1 MTTACNKEEL
11 SENHYKRDLSSGRIR
26 IPNYQ
31 RDYAWKDKNFRDLWE
46 DLEEAI
52 EYNKKGQ
59 GHFIGTMVVAKNEDN
74 KKLYDIIDG
83 QQRTTTIFMLLHV
96 LANEQ
101 NEKDKQET
109 RKYLYQ
115 KGELKLEVAPQN
127 QSFFKALLEAAEKG
141 NISHCEKDADTEG
154 KQNLFEVL
162 KAILDKVSKLNKEEA
177 NERLEALLEMV
188 LMRLEEPDPGRAIR
202 TFQSVNDRGVP
213 LLLLDKLKS
222 LFIYYSNTFCDGK
235 RGLDQFINDHFG
247 EIFKIFAKIKKSNH
261 ISSVGGFDEGD
272 IFRYHAGSQ
281 KFDGIEF
288 LGHYET
294 STENTYE
301 KLKDELKEIKKSKL
315 KSFIQSYVS
324 DLKNF
329 YQAFLDLLSEIDTNP
344 TTLKAMLINTINPL
358 FFNSLIRLKINNEL
372 DDEAMKLFAKTDIV
386 FFKAGKKM
394 RTTAYNLIE
403 EYLEKGKEGLKS
415 KMIAQCRN
423 HIESASWNLV
433 NNASNSSCF
442 HYIFFE
448 KNCHEMGLVDLKKLI
463 PGKQFSQQK
472 EHIIPI
478 NLLEQRSN
486 NKIRDLG
493 FENKEDL
500 RAYIDTYGNLISLEK
515 SLNLKA
521 SDKDL
526 YGKDEI
532 YKNSA
537 IAFNRRFNV
546 KGFNKKAL
554 IKRNDEMQEWLI
566 NTFFKDFAAH

>member
-1 MTTACNKEEL
+1 MKTTIKEIFQEEGY
-11 SENHYKRDLSSGRIR
+11 S

-52 EYNKKGQ
+52 DYNKKGQ

-74 KKLYDIIDG
+74 EKLYDIIDG

-96 LANEQ
+96 LANKQ
-101 NEKDKQET
+101 NEEDRRET
-109 RKYLYQ
+109 KIKYLYQ
-115 KGELKLEVAPQN
+115 KEELKLEVAPEN

-162 KAILDKVSKLNKEEA
+162 KAILDQVSKLNKEEV
-177 NERLEALLEMV
+177 NKRLEALLEMV

-222 LFIYYSNTFCDGK
+222 LLIYYSNTFCDGK
-235 RGLDQFINDHFG
+235 KGLDQFINDHFG

-261 ISSVGGFDEGD
+261 ISSVGGSDFNEGD

-281 KFDGIEF
+281 RFDGIEF
-288 LGHYET
+288 FGNYDT
-294 STENTYE
+294 GTEYTYE
-301 KLKDELKEIKKSKL
+301 QLKDKLKKVEKNKL
-315 KSFIQSYVS
+315 ENFIQSYVS

-344 TTLKAMLINTINPL
+344 TTFKVMLINTINPL

-372 DDEAMKLFAKTDIV
+372 DDETLRLFAKTNILL
-386 FFKAGKKM
+386 FKVGREM
-394 RTTAYNLIE
+394 RSVAYNLINA
-403 EYLEKGKEGLKS
+403 YLQKGKEGLKS
-415 KMIAQCRN
+415 KMIAQCKKDID
-423 HIESASWNLV
+423 IEQASWNLV

-442 HYIFFE
+442 HYVFFE
-448 KNCHEMGLVDLKKLI
+448 KNCQEMGFADLKKLI
-463 PGKQFSQQK
+463 RGKQLSQEK

-478 NLLEQRSN
+478 NLLKSDNEIEIQ
-486 NKIRDLG
+486 KLG
-493 FENKEDL
+493 FEDKEDL
-500 RAYIDTYGNLISLEK
+500 RAYINKYGNLISLEK

-521 SDKDL
+521 SDRDL
-526 YGKDEI
+526 YEKDEI
-532 YKNSA
+532 YKSSE
-537 IAFNRRFNV
+537 IPFNRRFDTKN
-546 KGFNKKAL
+546 FNKEAL
-554 IKRNDEMQEWLI
+554 KKRNDEMRDWLI
-566 NTFFKDFAAH
+566 NTFFKDFIAH

>member
-1 MTTACNKEEL
+1 
-11 SENHYKRDLSSGRIR
+11 
-26 IPNYQ
+26 
-31 RDYAWKDKNFRDLWE
+31 
-46 DLEEAI
+46 
-52 EYNKKGQ
+52 
-59 GHFIGTMVVAKNEDN
+59 MVVAKNEDN

-162 KAILDKVSKLNKEEA
+162 KVILDKVNKLNKEEV

-188 LMRLEEPDPGRAIR
+188 LMWLEEPDLGRAIR

-222 LFIYYSNTFCDGK
+222 LLIYYSNTFCDGK
-235 RGLDQFINDHFG
+235 MGLDQFINDYFG

-261 ISSVGGFDEGD
+261 ISSVGGSNFDEGD

-281 KFDGIEF
+281 RFDGIDF
-288 LGHYET
+288 LGHYRA
-294 STENTYE
+294 STEDTYE
-301 KLKDELKEIKKSKL
+301 QLKDKLKEVRKDKL

-344 TTLKAMLINTINPL
+344 TTFKAMLINKINSL

-372 DDEAMKLFAKTDIV
+372 DDETLRLFVKTNILLSKDHGGVISV
-386 FFKAGKKM
+386 
-394 RTTAYNLIE
+394 AYNLIN
-403 EYLEKGKEGLKS
+403 EYLQKDKEGLKS

-423 HIESASWNLV
+423 YIEQASWKFV
-433 NNASNSSCF
+433 KNAFNSSCF
-442 HYIFFE
+442 HYVFFE
-448 KNCHEMGLVDLKKLI
+448 KNCQEMGLADLKKLI
-463 PGKQFSQQK
+463 REKQLSLEK
-472 EHIIPI
+472 EHIIPN
-478 NLLEQRSN
+478 NLLELDNEIEIQ
-486 NKIRDLG
+486 KLG
-493 FENKEDL
+493 FEGKKDLED
-500 RAYIDTYGNLISLEK
+500 YIDTYGNFISLEGR
-515 SLNLKA
+515 LNSQAK
-521 SDKDL
+521 DKNL

-532 YKNSA
+532 YKSSE
-537 IAFNRRFNV
+537 IPFNRRFNV

-554 IKRNDEMQEWLI
+554 IARNDEMREWLI
-566 NTFFKDFAAH
+566 NTFFKDFATH

>member
-1 MTTACNKEEL
+1 MKTTIEEIFQKEGY
-11 SENHYKRDLSSGRIR
+11 N

-31 RDYAWKDKNFRDLWE
+31 RDYAWKDKNFWDLWE

-96 LANEQ
+96 LANKQ

-127 QSFFKALLEAAEKG
+127 QSFFKTLLEAAEKG
-141 NISHCEKDADTEG
+141 SISHCEKDADTEG

-162 KAILDKVSKLNKEEA
+162 KAILDKVSKLSEEEV
-177 NERLEALLEMV
+177 NERLEALLKMV
-188 LMRLEEPDPGRAIR
+188 LMRFEESDPGRAIR

-222 LFIYYSNTFCDGK
+222 LLIYYSNIFCDGK

-247 EIFKIFAKIKKSNH
+247 EIFKIFAKIKKSDH
-261 ISSVGGFDEGD
+261 ISSVGGPKFDEGD

-281 KFDGIEF
+281 RFDGIEF
-288 LGHYET
+288 LGHYEI
-294 STENTYE
+294 STDNTYE
-301 KLKDELKEIKKSKL
+301 KLKDELKKVEKDEL
-315 KSFIQSYVS
+315 ENFIRSYVS

-344 TTLKAMLINTINPL
+344 TTLKVMLINKINPR

-372 DDEAMKLFAKTDIV
+372 DDETLKHFAKTDIV
-386 FFKAGKKM
+386 LFKAGRYMKSA
-394 RTTAYNLIE
+394 AYNLINA
-403 EYLEKGKEGLKS
+403 YLKKGKEGLKS

-423 HIESASWNLV
+423 DIEQASRELV
-433 NNASNSSCF
+433 KNASNSSCF
-442 HYIFFE
+442 HYVFFE
-448 KNCHEMGLVDLKKLI
+448 KNCQEMSLADLKKLI
-463 PGKQFSQQK
+463 PGKQFSQEK

-478 NLLEQRSN
+478 NLLELDN
-486 NKIRDLG
+486 EIKIQELG
-493 FENKEDL
+493 FEDKKDL
-500 RAYIDTYGNLISLEK
+500 ENYIDTYGNLISLE
-515 SLNLKA
+515 SPLNRKA

-526 YGKDEI
+526 YEKDEI
-532 YKNSA
+532 YKSSE
-537 IAFNRRFNV
+537 IPFNRRFNV
-546 KGFNKKAL
+546 KGFNKEVL
-554 IKRNDEMQEWLI
+554 IERNNAMREWLI
-566 NTFFKDFAAH
+566 DTFFKDFAAH

>member
-1 MTTACNKEEL
+1 MKTTIKEIFQAQGY
-11 SENHYKRDLSSGRIR
+11 S

-31 RDYAWKDKNFRDLWE
+31 RDYAWKEKNFRDLWE
-46 DLEEAI
+46 DLEEALD
-52 EYNKKGQ
+52 YNKKGQ
-59 GHFIGTMVVAKNEDN
+59 EHFIGTMVVAKND

-101 NEKDKQET
+101 NEEDKQET

-115 KGELKLEVAPQN
+115 KGGLKLEVAPEN

-162 KAILDKVSKLNKEEA
+162 KAILDKVSKLNKEEV

-188 LMRLEEPDPGRAIR
+188 LVRLEEPDPGRAIR
-202 TFQSVNDRGVP
+202 TFQSVNDRGVS

-222 LFIYYSNTFCDGK
+222 LLIYHSNTFCDGK

-261 ISSVGGFDEGD
+261 ASSVGSPDEGD

-288 LGHYET
+288 LGYYRT
-294 STENTYE
+294 KTEDTYE
-301 KLKDELKEIKKSKL
+301 QLKDKLKEVRKSKL
-315 KSFIQSYVS
+315 KNFIQSYVS

-329 YQAFLDLLSEIDTNP
+329 YQAFLDLLSEIDTNK
-344 TTLKAMLINTINPL
+344 TTFKVMLINNINPL

-372 DDEAMKLFAKTDIV
+372 DDETLRLFAKTDIV
-386 FFKAGKKM
+386 FFKAGKEIRSK
-394 RTTAYNLIE
+394 AYNLIH
-403 EYLEKGKEGLKS
+403 EYLQKGKEGLKS
-415 KMIAQCRN
+415 EMIAQCRN
-423 HIESASWNLV
+423 DIEQASWKLV
-433 NNASNSSCF
+433 KNASNSACF

-448 KNCHEMGLVDLKKLI
+448 RNCQEMGLADLKKLI

-478 NLLEQRSN
+478 NLLAQRSN

-493 FENKEDL
+493 FEDKKDLED
-500 RAYIDTYGNLISLEK
+500 YINTYGNFISLEK

-532 YKNSA
+532 YKESR
-537 IAFNRRFNV
+537 IPFNRRFNV
-546 KGFNKKAL
+546 KKVS
-554 IKRNDEMQEWLI
+554 IKRP
-566 NTFFKDFAAH
+566 

>member
-1 MTTACNKEEL
+1 MKTTIKEIFQEKGY
-11 SENHYKRDLSSGRIR
+11 S

-52 EYNKKGQ
+52 EYNKKGHR
-59 GHFIGTMVVAKNEDN
+59 HFIGTMVVAKNEDN

-96 LANEQ
+96 LASKQ
-101 NEKDKQET
+101 NERDKQET

-127 QSFFKALLEAAEKG
+127 QSFFKTLLEAAEKG
-141 NISHCEKDADTEG
+141 NISHCEKDVDTEG

-162 KAILDKVSKLNKEEA
+162 KAILDKVSELSEEGV
-177 NERLEALLEMV
+177 NERLEVLLKMV
-188 LMRLEEPDPGRAIR
+188 LMWLEEPDPGRAIR

-222 LFIYYSNTFCDGK
+222 LLIYYSNTFCDGEK
-235 RGLDQFINDHFG
+235 GLDQFINDHFG

-261 ISSVGGFDEGD
+261 ISSVVGSNFNEGD

-281 KFDGIEF
+281 RFDGIEF
-288 LGHYET
+288 LGHYEA
-294 STENTYE
+294 STDNTYE
-301 KLKDELKEIKKSKL
+301 KLKAELKKIRSTKSTL
-315 KSFIQSYVS
+315 ESFIQSYVS

-344 TTLKAMLINTINPL
+344 TTLKVMLINRINPL

-372 DDEAMKLFAKTDIV
+372 DDETLKLFAKTDIV
-386 FFKAGKKM
+386 LFKATRYRKAA
-394 RTTAYNLIE
+394 AYDLINA
-403 EYLEKGKEGLKS
+403 YLKKGKERLKS
-415 KMIAQCRN
+415 EMIAQCRN
-423 HIESASWNLV
+423 DIGLAFWQSV

-442 HYIFFE
+442 HYVFFE
-448 KNCHEMGLVDLKKLI
+448 KNCQEMGLADLKKLI

-478 NLLEQRSN
+478 NLLELDNEIEIQ
-486 NKIRDLG
+486 KLG
-493 FENKEDL
+493 FEDKKDL
-500 RAYIDTYGNLISLEK
+500 EVYIDTYGNLISLE
-515 SLNLKA
+515 SPLNPKA

-526 YGKDEI
+526 YEKDEI
-532 YKNSA
+532 YKSSE
-537 IAFNRRFNV
+537 IPFNRRFNV
-546 KGFNKKAL
+546 KGFNKKVL
-554 IKRNDEMQEWLI
+554 IERNDEMREWLI
-566 NTFFKDFAAH
+566 DTFFKDFAAH

>member
-1 MTTACNKEEL
+1 MRTTIKEIFQAQGY
-11 SENHYKRDLSSGRIR
+11 S

-31 RDYAWKDKNFRDLWE
+31 RDYAWKVKNFRDLWE

-52 EYNKKGQ
+52 DYNKKGY
-59 GHFIGTMVVAKNEDN
+59 GHFIGTMVVAKND

-96 LANEQ
+96 LANKQ

-109 RKYLYQ
+109 REYLYQ
-115 KGELKLEVAPQN
+115 EGELKLEVAPQN

-141 NISHCEKDADTEG
+141 NISPCEKDIDTEG

-162 KAILDKVSKLNKEEA
+162 KAILDKVSKLNKEEV

-188 LMRLEEPDPGRAIR
+188 LVRLEEPDPGRAIR

-222 LFIYYSNTFCDGK
+222 LLIYYSNTFCDGK
-235 RGLDQFINDHFG
+235 MGLDQFINDHFG

-261 ISSVGGFDEGD
+261 ISSVGGPDEGD

-281 KFDGIEF
+281 RFDGIEF

-294 STENTYE
+294 STEDTYE
-301 KLKDELKEIKKSKL
+301 QLKDELKEIKKSKL

-329 YQAFLDLLSEIDTNP
+329 YQAFLDLLSEIDTNK
-344 TTLKAMLINTINPL
+344 TTFKVMLINTINPL

-372 DDEAMKLFAKTDIV
+372 DDETLRLFAKTYILLSKGRKGV
-386 FFKAGKKM
+386 GSV
-394 RTTAYNLIE
+394 AYNLID
-403 EYLEKGKEGLKS
+403 EYLEKGKEGLES

-423 HIESASWNLV
+423 YIELASRELV
-433 NNASNSSCF
+433 RNISNSKYF

-448 KNCHEMGLVDLKKLI
+448 KNCQEMGLDALKKLI
-463 PGKQFSQQK
+463 PGKQFSQEK

-478 NLLEQRSN
+478 NLIEQRLY
-486 NKIRDLG
+486 NKIKDLG
-493 FENKEDL
+493 FEGKKDLED
-500 RAYIDTYGNLISLEK
+500 YIDTYGNFISLEK
-515 SLNLKA
+515 SLNHKA

-532 YKNSA
+532 YKSSA
-537 IAFNRRFNV
+537 IPFNRRFNV

-566 NTFFKDFAAH
+566 NTFFKDFTAH

>member
-1 MTTACNKEEL
+1 MKTTLKDVFLE
-11 SENHYKRDLSSGRIR
+11 SGYS

-52 EYNKKGQ
+52 GYNKKGQ

-96 LANEQ
+96 LASKQ
-101 NEKDKQET
+101 NEKDKQEI

-127 QSFFKALLEAAEKG
+127 QSFFKTLLEAAKEG
-141 NISHCEKDADTEG
+141 NISHYEKDADTEG

-162 KAILDKVSKLNKEEA
+162 KAILDKVSKLSEEGV
-177 NERLEALLEMV
+177 NERLETLLEMV
-188 LMRLEEPDPGRAIR
+188 LMRLEEPNPGRAIR
-202 TFQSVNDRGVP
+202 TFQSVNDRGVS

-222 LFIYYSNTFCDGK
+222 LLIYYSNTFCDGK

-247 EIFKIFAKIKKSNH
+247 EIFKIFAKIKKSDH
-261 ISSVGGFDEGD
+261 ISSVGGSNFDEGD

-281 KFDGIEF
+281 KFDEIPF
-288 LGHYET
+288 LGHYKI
-294 STENTYE
+294 STDNTYE
-301 KLKDELKEIKKSKL
+301 KLKDELKKVEKDEL
-315 KSFIQSYVS
+315 ENFIRSYVS

-344 TTLKAMLINTINPL
+344 TTLKVMLINRINPL

-372 DDEAMKLFAKTDIV
+372 DDETLKLFAKTDIV
-386 FFKAGKKM
+386 FFKAGRNMKSA
-394 RTTAYNLIE
+394 AYNLINA
-403 EYLEKGKEGLKS
+403 YLKKGKEGLKS
-415 KMIAQCRN
+415 EMIAQCRN
-423 HIESASWNLV
+423 DIGLASLKLV

-448 KNCHEMGLVDLKKLI
+448 KNCQEMGLADLKKLI
-463 PGKQFSQQK
+463 PGKQFSQEK

-478 NLLEQRSN
+478 NLLELDNEIEIQ
-486 NKIRDLG
+486 KLG
-493 FENKEDL
+493 FEDKKDL
-500 RAYIDTYGNLISLEK
+500 ENYIDTYGNLISLES
-515 SLNLKA
+515 SLNRKA

-532 YKNSA
+532 YKSSE
-537 IAFNRRFNV
+537 IPFNRRFNV
-546 KGFNKKAL
+546 KDFNKKVL
-554 IKRNDEMQEWLI
+554 IKRNDEMREWLI
-566 NTFFKDFAAH
+566 NTFFKDFATH

>member
-1 MTTACNKEEL
+1 MSL
-11 SENHYKRDLSSGRIR
+11 SN
-26 IPNYQ
+26 
-31 RDYAWKDKNFRDLWE
+31 
-46 DLEEAI
+46 
-52 EYNKKGQ
+52 EY
-59 GHFIGTMVVAKNEDN
+59 N

-96 LANEQ
+96 LANKQ
-101 NEKDKQET
+101 NKKDKQET

-115 KGELKLEVAPQN
+115 KGELRLEVAPQN
-127 QSFFKALLEAAEKG
+127 QSFFKTLLEAAEKG

-162 KAILDKVSKLNKEEA
+162 KAILDKVSKLSEEEA
-177 NERLEALLEMV
+177 NERLETLLEMV
-188 LMRLEEPDPGRAIR
+188 LMRLEEPDPGRVIR

-222 LFIYYSNTFCDGK
+222 LLIYYSNTFCDGE
-235 RGLDQFINDHFG
+235 RYLDQFINDHFG

-261 ISSVGGFDEGD
+261 ISSVGGSNFDEGD

-281 KFDGIEF
+281 RFGEISF
-288 LGHYET
+288 LGNYKL
-294 STENTYE
+294 STDNTYE
-301 KLKDELKEIKKSKL
+301 KLKDELKEIKKSEL
-315 KSFIQSYVS
+315 ESFIQSYVS

-344 TTLKAMLINTINPL
+344 TTFKVMLINTINPS

-372 DDEAMKLFAKTDIV
+372 DDETLRLFAKTYILLSKGRKGMGSV
-386 FFKAGKKM
+386 
-394 RTTAYNLIE
+394 AYNLIN

-423 HIESASWNLV
+423 YIELASRELV
-433 NNASNSSCF
+433 RNISNSKYF

-448 KNCHEMGLVDLKKLI
+448 KNCQEMGLADLKKLI
-463 PGKQFSQQK
+463 PGKQFSQEK

-478 NLLEQRSN
+478 NLLEQRPY

-493 FENKEDL
+493 FESKKDLED
-500 RAYIDTYGNLISLEK
+500 YIDTYGNFISLEK

-532 YKNSA
+532 YKESR
-537 IAFNRRFNV
+537 IPFNRRFNV
-546 KGFNKKAL
+546 KGFNKKVL
-554 IKRNDEMQEWLI
+554 IARNDEMREWLI
-566 NTFFKDFAAH
+566 DIFFKDFAAH

>member
-1 MTTACNKEEL
+1 
-11 SENHYKRDLSSGRIR
+11 
-26 IPNYQ
+26 
-31 RDYAWKDKNFRDLWE
+31 
-46 DLEEAI
+46 
-52 EYNKKGQ
+52 
-59 GHFIGTMVVAKNEDN
+59 MVVAKNEYN

-96 LANEQ
+96 LANKQ

-127 QSFFKALLEAAEKG
+127 QSFFKTLLEAAEKG

-162 KAILDKVSKLNKEEA
+162 KAILDKVSKLNKEEV
-177 NERLEALLEMV
+177 NERLEVLLEMV
-188 LMRLEEPDPGRAIR
+188 LMRFEEPDPGKAIR

-222 LFIYYSNTFCDGK
+222 LLIYYSNTFCDGK

-261 ISSVGGFDEGD
+261 ISSVGSPNFDEGD

-281 KFDGIEF
+281 RFDGIEF
-288 LGHYET
+288 LGHYEA
-294 STENTYE
+294 STDNTYE

-315 KSFIQSYVS
+315 ESFIQSYVS

-344 TTLKAMLINTINPL
+344 TTFKVMLINTINPL

-372 DDEAMKLFAKTDIV
+372 DDETLKLFAKTDIV
-386 FFKAGKKM
+386 LFKSTRNM
-394 RTTAYNLIE
+394 RATAYNLIH

-415 KMIAQCRN
+415 EMIAQCRN
-423 HIESASWNLV
+423 DIELASWQSV
-433 NNASNSSCF
+433 KNASNPSSCF

-448 KNCHEMGLVDLKKLI
+448 KNCQEMGLDTLKKLI
-463 PGKQFSQQK
+463 PGKQFSQEK

-478 NLLEQRSN
+478 NLVEQRSDD
-486 NKIRDLG
+486 KSRDLG
-493 FENKEDL
+493 FEDRKDLED
-500 RAYIDTYGNLISLEK
+500 YINTYGNLISLE
-515 SLNLKA
+515 SPLNSKA
-521 SDKDL
+521 RDKDL

-537 IAFNRRFNV
+537 IPFNRRFDTKN
-546 KGFNKKAL
+546 FNKEAL
-554 IKRNDEMQEWLI
+554 KKRNGEMREWLI
-566 NTFFKDFAAH
+566 DTFFKDFATH

>member
-1 MTTACNKEEL
+1 M
-11 SENHYKRDLSSGRIR
+11 
-26 IPNYQ
+26 
-31 RDYAWKDKNFRDLWE
+31 
-46 DLEEAI
+46 
-52 EYNKKGQ
+52 
-59 GHFIGTMVVAKNEDN
+59 
-74 KKLYDIIDG
+74 
-83 QQRTTTIFMLLHV
+83 
-96 LANEQ
+96 
-101 NEKDKQET
+101 
-109 RKYLYQ
+109 
-115 KGELKLEVAPQN
+115 
-127 QSFFKALLEAAEKG
+127 
-141 NISHCEKDADTEG
+141 
-154 KQNLFEVL
+154 
-162 KAILDKVSKLNKEEA
+162 DKVSKLNKEEV

-188 LMRLEEPDPGRAIR
+188 LLRLEEPDPGRAIR

-222 LFIYYSNTFCDGK
+222 LLIYYSNTFCDGK

-281 KFDGIEF
+281 RFDGIEF
-288 LGHYET
+288 LGHYKT

-301 KLKDELKEIKKSKL
+301 QLKDKLKEVRKSKL
-315 KSFIQSYVS
+315 KNFIRSYVS

-344 TTLKAMLINTINPL
+344 TTLKVMLINTINPL

-372 DDEAMKLFAKTDIV
+372 DDETLKLFAKTDIV

-423 HIESASWNLV
+423 NIELASWNLV
-433 NNASNSSCF
+433 NNAFYSSGF

-448 KNCHEMGLVDLKKLI
+448 KNCQEMGLADLKKLI
-463 PGKQFSQQK
+463 PGKQFSQEK

-493 FENKEDL
+493 FENKEDI
-500 RAYIDTYGNLISLEK
+500 RAYINTYGNLISLEN
-515 SLNLKA
+515 SLNRKA

-526 YGKDEI
+526 YGKDAI
-532 YKNSA
+532 YKESR
-537 IAFNRRFNV
+537 IPFNRRFNV

-566 NTFFKDFAAH
+566 DTFFKDFAAH

>member
-1 MTTACNKEEL
+1 M
-11 SENHYKRDLSSGRIR
+11 
-26 IPNYQ
+26 
-31 RDYAWKDKNFRDLWE
+31 
-46 DLEEAI
+46 
-52 EYNKKGQ
+52 
-59 GHFIGTMVVAKNEDN
+59 
-74 KKLYDIIDG
+74 
-83 QQRTTTIFMLLHV
+83 
-96 LANEQ
+96 
-101 NEKDKQET
+101 
-109 RKYLYQ
+109 
-115 KGELKLEVAPQN
+115 
-127 QSFFKALLEAAEKG
+127 
-141 NISHCEKDADTEG
+141 
-154 KQNLFEVL
+154 
-162 KAILDKVSKLNKEEA
+162 DKVSKLNKEEV

-188 LMRLEEPDPGRAIR
+188 LMRLEEPDPGRAIK

-222 LFIYYSNTFCDGK
+222 LLIYYSNTFCDGK

-261 ISSVGGFDEGD
+261 ISSVGGSNFDEGD

-281 KFDGIEF
+281 KFDEIPF
-288 LGHYET
+288 LGHYRA

-344 TTLKAMLINTINPL
+344 TTFKVMLINTISPI

-372 DDEAMKLFAKTDIV
+372 DDETMRLFAKTDIV
-386 FFKAGKKM
+386 FLKAGKKM
-394 RTTAYNLIE
+394 YANAYNLIH
-403 EYLEKGKEGLKS
+403 EYLKKGKEGLKS

-423 HIESASWNLV
+423 DIEQASWNLV
-433 NNASNSSCF
+433 NNAFNSSCF

-448 KNCHEMGLVDLKKLI
+448 KNCQEMGLVDLKKFI
-463 PGKQFSQQK
+463 REKQFSQQK
-472 EHIIPI
+472 EHIIPK
-478 NLLEQRSN
+478 NLLELDNEIEIQ
-486 NKIRDLG
+486 KLG
-493 FENKEDL
+493 FEDKEDL
-500 RAYIDTYGNLISLEK
+500 EDYIYTYGNLISLERP
-515 SLNLKA
+515 LNSQA

-537 IAFNRRFNV
+537 IPFNRRFDTKN
-546 KGFNKKAL
+546 FNKEAL
-554 IKRNDEMQEWLI
+554 KKRNDEMREWLI

>member
-1 MTTACNKEEL
+1 MKTTIKEIFQAEGY
-11 SENHYKRDLSSGRIR
+11 S

-59 GHFIGTMVVAKNEDN
+59 GHFMGTMVVAKNEDN

-96 LANEQ
+96 LANKQ
-101 NEKDKQET
+101 NEEDKRET

-115 KGELKLEVAPQN
+115 KGELKLEVSPQN
-127 QSFFKALLEAAEKG
+127 QSFFKTLLEAAEKG
-141 NISHCEKDADTEG
+141 SISHCEKDADTEG

-162 KAILDKVSKLNKEEA
+162 KTILDKVSKLSEEGV
-177 NERLEALLEMV
+177 NECLEVLLKMV

-222 LFIYYSNTFCDGK
+222 LLIYYSNIFCDGK

-281 KFDGIEF
+281 RFDGIEF
-288 LGHYET
+288 LGHYRT
-294 STENTYE
+294 STDNTYE
-301 KLKDELKEIKKSKL
+301 KLKAELKEIKKSTL
-315 KSFIQSYVS
+315 ESFIQSYVS

-344 TTLKAMLINTINPL
+344 TTLKVMLINRINPL

-372 DDEAMKLFAKTDIV
+372 DDETLKLFAKTDIV
-386 FFKAGKKM
+386 FFKSSKKM
-394 RTTAYNLIE
+394 RTTAYNLID

-415 KMIAQCRN
+415 KMIDQCRN
-423 HIESASWNLV
+423 DIELASREFV

-448 KNCHEMGLVDLKKLI
+448 KNCQEMGLADLKKLI
-463 PGKQFSQQK
+463 PGKQFSKEK

-478 NLLEQRSN
+478 NLLKLDNEIEIQ
-486 NKIRDLG
+486 KLG
-493 FENKEDL
+493 FENKKDL
-500 RAYIDTYGNLISLEK
+500 ENYIDTYGNLISLEK
-515 SLNLKA
+515 PLNRKA

-526 YGKDEI
+526 YGKDAI
-532 YKNSA
+532 YKESR
-537 IAFNRRFNV
+537 IPFNRRFDTKN
-546 KGFNKKAL
+546 FNKKAL
-554 IKRNDEMQEWLI
+554 VKRNEEMQEWLI

>member
-1 MTTACNKEEL
+1 MKTTIKEIFQAEGY
-11 SENHYKRDLSSGRIR
+11 S

-31 RDYAWKDKNFRDLWE
+31 RDYAWKDKDFWDLWE

-52 EYNKKGQ
+52 EYNKKGY

-96 LANEQ
+96 LANKQ

-115 KGELKLEVAPQN
+115 KGELRLEVAPQN
-127 QSFFKALLEAAEKG
+127 QSFFKTLLEAAEKG

-177 NERLEALLEMV
+177 NERLEVLLEMV

-222 LFIYYSNTFCDGK
+222 LLIYYSNTFCDGK
-235 RGLDQFINDHFG
+235 KGLDQFINDHFG

-261 ISSVGGFDEGD
+261 ISSVGGSKFDEGD

-281 KFDGIEF
+281 RFDGIEF
-288 LGHYET
+288 LGHYAA
-294 STENTYE
+294 STDKTYE
-301 KLKDELKEIKKSKL
+301 KLKDELRNIKKSEL
-315 KSFIQSYVS
+315 ESFIKSYVS

-329 YQAFLDLLSEIDTNP
+329 YQAFLDLLSEIDTNS
-344 TTLKAMLINTINPL
+344 TTLKAMLINKINPR

-372 DDEAMKLFAKTDIV
+372 DDETLKLFAKTDIV
-386 FFKAGKKM
+386 FFKATRDRKAA
-394 RTTAYNLIE
+394 AYDLINV
-403 EYLEKGKEGLKS
+403 YLEKGKEGLKS

-423 HIESASWNLV
+423 HIELASWQSV
-433 NNASNSSCF
+433 KNASNSSCF

-448 KNCHEMGLVDLKKLI
+448 KNCQEMSLADLKKLI
-463 PGKQFSQQK
+463 PGKQFSQEK
-472 EHIIPI
+472 KHIIPI
-478 NLLEQRSN
+478 NLLELDNEIEIQ
-486 NKIRDLG
+486 KLG
-493 FENKEDL
+493 FEDKEDL
-500 RAYIDTYGNLISLEK
+500 RDCIYTYGNLISLEK
-515 SLNLKA
+515 PLNSKGK
-521 SDKDL
+521 DRDL
-526 YGKDEI
+526 YEKDEI
-532 YKNSA
+532 YKSSE
-537 IAFNRRFNV
+537 IPFNRRFNV

-554 IKRNDEMQEWLI
+554 IKRNDEMREWLI